1 MAYTYNEMLDQLTD
15 RICRVVFTK
24 KNGEERDMKCTRN
37 MTFIPEASQ
46 PKGAETNV
54 NTEVIKVYD
63 ILADGWRSFRVENVT
78 NFE

>member
-1 MAYTYNEMLDQLTD
+1 MAYTYDEMLDQLTD

-37 MTFIPEASQ
+37 MTIIPENQ
-46 PKGAETNV
+46 TPKGVETAV

-63 ILADGWRSFRVENVT
+63 VLAEGWRSFRVENVT

>member
-1 MAYTYNEMLDQLTD
+1 MAYTYDEMLDQLTD

-37 MTFIPEASQ
+37 MTIIPEALQ
-46 PKGAETNV
+46 PKGVESTV

>member
-1 MAYTYNEMLDQLTD
+1 MAYTYDEMLDQLTD

-37 MTFIPEASQ
+37 MTIIPESQ
-46 PKGAETNV
+46 TPKGVETAV

-63 ILADGWRSFRVENVT
+63 VLAEGWRSFRVESVT